1 MLGKTKSKNVF
12 VTLRNIKKENSEELV
27 SDSEA
32 KTLSELKFKSGENI
46 LTFQDKNFLYE
57 IVWLLD
63 KVGYEKTYNF
73 LSTDWEKVF
82 GTQNIRKKMLFEN
95 PLLAPAR
102 DQFLLYMEVFKS
114 KLEVSA
120 GEKCKKCG
128 SENTISISAQTRSAD
143 EAQTIKIQCLDCKF
157 RWTSQ

>member
-1 MLGKTKSKNVF
+1 
-12 VTLRNIKKENSEELV
+12 
-27 SDSEA
+27 
-32 KTLSELKFKSGENI
+32 
-46 LTFQDKNFLYE
+46 
-57 IVWLLD
+57 
-63 KVGYEKTYNF
+63 
-73 LSTDWEKVF
+73 
-82 GTQNIRKKMLFEN
+82 
-95 PLLAPAR
+95 
-102 DQFLLYMEVFKS
+102 MEVFKS